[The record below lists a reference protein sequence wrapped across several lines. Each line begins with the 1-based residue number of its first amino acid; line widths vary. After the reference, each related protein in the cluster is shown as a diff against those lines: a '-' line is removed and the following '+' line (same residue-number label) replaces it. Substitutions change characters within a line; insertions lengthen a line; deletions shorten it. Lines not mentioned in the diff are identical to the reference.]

1 MNIGKYSKDPKDK
14 SEAIVHRVNDRVW
27 V

>member
-14 SEAIVHRVNDRVW
+14 SEAIVHRVNDRV
-27 V
+27 